1 MKNCLKVSILF
12 YFFFIT
18 NCFSQT
24 DSDKNNVRRQDTGIS
39 GIVYVEGAELHYI
52 VEGKGIPCIVF
63 GHSLSQYRILSQALR
78 DHFRF
83 IFADLRHDAQSNS
96 SLELSEITLSTYLND
111 INAILD
117 TLHLEKTAIFAHSHH
132 SFIAVEYERK
142 YPNKVSHIII
152 TGCKPNTALGEEDK
166 FWKSDASKERKM
178 IFKRN
183 WKRLR
188 KEGLTK
194 MSPKERYIKTYSA
207 MTPKLMYD
215 PKGDLSY
222 IVNVIDNNKEVFLHL
237 QLSIL
242 GDYDIIKGPEIS
254 IPVFLALGRYDY
266 VCPYILWEKRKSVFL
281 NLSYNLF
288 EKSGH
293 FPMVEEQDLFDKKL
307 IDWIEIH

>member
-1 MKNCLKVSILF
+1 MKNCLEVSILF
-12 YFFFIT
+12 YFFLIT

-24 DSDKNNVRRQDTGIS
+24 DSDKNNVPRQDTGIS
-39 GIVYVEGAELHYI
+39 GIVYVGGAELHYI
-52 VEGKGIPCIVF
+52 VEGKGIPCIVL

-96 SLELSEITLSTYLND
+96 SLELSELSLNTYLND

-117 TLHLEKTAIFAHSHH
+117 TLDLEKSAIFAHSHH
-132 SFIAVEYERK
+132 SFID
-142 YPNKVSHIII
+142 
-152 TGCKPNTALGEEDK
+152 TALGEEDK

-194 MSPKERYIKTYSA
+194 MPPKERYIKTYSA

-222 IVNVIDNNKEVFLHL
+222 IVNVIDNNTEVFLHL
-237 QLSIL
+237 QLTIL

-254 IPVFLALGRYDY
+254 IIVFLALGRYDY
-266 VCPYILWEKRKSVFL
+266 VCPYKLWEERKGVFL

-293 FPMVEEQDLFDKKL
+293 FPMVEEQDLFDEKL
-307 IDWIEIH
+307 IDWIVIH

>member
-1 MKNCLKVSILF
+1 MKNCLEVSILY
-12 YFFFIT
+12 YFFLIT

-24 DSDKNNVRRQDTGIS
+24 DSDKNNVPRQDTGIS

-52 VEGKGIPCIVF
+52 VEGKGIPCIVI

-96 SLELSEITLSTYLND
+96 SLELSQITLNTYLND

-117 TLHLEKTAIFAHSHH
+117 TLDLEKSAIFAHSHH
-132 SFIAVEYERK
+132 SFIAIEYARK

-152 TGCKPNTALGEEDK
+152 TGCTPNTALVEEDE
-166 FWKSDASKERKM
+166 FWKSDASNERKM

-194 MSPKERYIKTYSA
+194 MPPKERYIKTYIA

-222 IVNVIDNNKEVFLHL
+222 IVNVIDNNTEVFLHL
-237 QLSIL
+237 QLTIL

-266 VCPYILWEKRKSVFL
+266 NCPYKLWEERKSVFL

-307 IDWIEIH
+307 IDWIGIH

>member
-1 MKNCLKVSILF
+1 MKNCLKVSILYYLF
-12 YFFFIT
+12 LIT

-24 DSDKNNVRRQDTGIS
+24 DSDKNNVPRLDTGIS

-52 VEGKGIPCIVF
+52 VEGKGIPCIVL

-96 SLELSEITLSTYLND
+96 SLELSEITLNTYLND

-117 TLHLEKTAIFAHSHH
+117 TLDLEKAAIFAHSHH
-132 SFIAVEYERK
+132 SFIAVEYARK
-142 YPNKVSHIII
+142 YPDKVSHIII
-152 TGCKPNTALGEEDK
+152 TGCKPTTALGEGDK

-222 IVNVIDNNKEVFLHL
+222 IVNVIDNNSEVFLHL
-237 QLSIL
+237 QLTIL

-266 VCPYILWEKRKSVFL
+266 ECPYKLWEERKSVFL
-281 NLSYNLF
+281 DLSYNLF

-293 FPMVEEQDLFDKKL
+293 FPMVEEQDLFDNKL
-307 IDWIEIH
+307 IDWIRIH